1 MSQVAAKPRD
11 PIDLEEFE
19 SKLRGSAPDAK
30 YGEDPLQELSRLIGA
45 QPDPFD
51 QLFAAGNPG
60 AQQMQQYAPPQAE
73 LRPPPRQLSAAPPSP
88 PPYQA
93 GATPGRRFESPFNA
107 RQDSAR
113 QDTAR
118 LSAPVPPQLPS
129 SSDANAFSELL
140 SQFPDASA
148 RFAAAHP
155 ADEQPSYGY
164 DTNAYAPPPLPHD
177 MDPGMRPSYDDQSYD
192 DPSERAPS
200 RRPFYL
206 MGAALIV
213 LIAGIGAVLVNR
225 AGNTTS
231 GTPMIQASNAPVKVA
246 PAAQAESQQAQQQQ
260 QAVSVLDKSNTE
272 RLAAS
277 RVVNREE
284 QPVDIQATARA
295 ARASEA
301 GGSGSPLVGAPSG
314 ATANNGLFPEPR
326 RVKTVSVR
334 PDGSVITGEMAPSPS
349 SAAPSSAAQRA
360 PSMALVTPPPPMPP
374 SRPVTSAAADRASI
388 DRLAASAAQ
397 TPTPKATAR
406 ATAPVVANVERS
418 QTEAAAPATTRPKP
432 AEAAKPAATAKPT
445 TTAPATTA
453 SADGAGAFAV
463 QFAAPASE
471 AEARSLM
478 GTLSKRYGS
487 ELKGHRLTFRKAT
500 VGDKTVYRVRA
511 AGLSQEAASG
521 ICSNLQAKGG
531 SCFVARN

>member
-1 MSQVAAKPRD
+1 MSQAAAKPRD

-19 SKLRGSAPDAK
+19 SKLRGSVPDAK

-60 AQQMQQYAPPQAE
+60 AQQAQQYAPPQAE
-73 LRPPPRQLSAAPPSP
+73 LRPPPRQLSAAPPPP

-93 GATPGRRFESPFNA
+93 GAAHGHRFESPFNA
-107 RQDSAR
+107 RQEAARHDAAR

-155 ADEQPSYGY
+155 ADEQQSYGY
-164 DTNAYAPPPLPHD
+164 DANAYAPPPLPHD

-192 DPSERAPS
+192 DPAGPAPS
-200 RRPFYL
+200 RRPCYL

-349 SAAPSSAAQRA
+349 SAAPGSAAQRA
-360 PSMALVTPPPPMPP
+360 PSMALVTPPPTTPTPP
-374 SRPVTSAAADRASI
+374 TRPASSDRAAI
-388 DRLAASAAQ
+388 DRLAANAAQ

-418 QTEAAAPATTRPKP
+418 QTETAAPAATRPKP
-432 AEAAKPAATAKPT
+432 TDAARPKPAD
-445 TTAPATTA
+445 TTA
-453 SADGAGAFAV
+453 STGGAFAA
-463 QFAAPASE
+463 QLAAPASE
-471 AEARSLM
+471 EEARSVM
-478 GTLSKRYGS
+478 STLAKRYGS
-487 ELKGHRLTFRKAT
+487 ELGGHKLTWRKAT
-500 VGDKTVYRVRA
+500 VGDKTVYRIRA
-511 AGLSQEAASG
+511 GNLSQEAANG
-521 ICSNLQAKGG
+521 ICTKMQAKGG

>member
-1 MSQVAAKPRD
+1 MSQAAAKPRD

-19 SKLRGSAPDAK
+19 RKLRGSAPDAK
-30 YGEDPLQELSRLIGA
+30 YSEDPLQELSRLIGA

-51 QLFAAGNPG
+51 QLFAAGNQP
-60 AQQMQQYAPPQAE
+60 AQQTQPHAQPHSE
-73 LRPPPRQLSAAPPSP
+73 LRPAPRQLSAAPPP

-93 GATPGRRFESPFNA
+93 GATHGHRFDSPFNA
-107 RQDSAR
+107 RQDA
-113 QDTAR
+113 AR
-118 LSAPVPPQLPS
+118 LGAPVPPLAS

-140 SQFPDASA
+140 SQFPDAPA

-155 ADEQPSYGY
+155 ADEAGQPPYGY
-164 DTNAYAPPPLPHD
+164 DANEYAPSLHQD
-177 MDPGMRPSYDDQSYD
+177 MDPGMRPSYDEQSYA
-192 DPSERAPS
+192 DPSERPPS
-200 RRPFYL
+200 RRPIYL

-213 LIAGIGAVLVNR
+213 LIAGIGAVLLNR
-225 AGNTTS
+225 AGNTSS

-246 PAAQAESQQAQQQQ
+246 PVAQAESQQALQQQ

-295 ARASEA
+295 ARASEP
-301 GGSGSPLVGAPSG
+301 GSSGSPLVAAPSG
-314 ATANNGLFPEPR
+314 ATANNGMFPEPR

-349 SAAPSSAAQRA
+349 SAAPAAQRA
-360 PSMALVTPPPPMPP
+360 PSMALTTPPAATPTPP
-374 SRPVTSAAADRASI
+374 SRPAASATTDRAAI

-418 QTEAAAPATTRPKP
+418 PTETAAPAAARPKP
-432 AEAAKPAATAKPT
+432 AD
-445 TTAPATTA
+445 TTA
-453 SADGAGAFAV
+453 STSGAFAA
-463 QFAAPASE
+463 QLAAPTSE
-471 AEARSLM
+471 AEARSVMSMLA
-478 GTLSKRYGS
+478 KRYGG
-487 ELKGHRLTFRKAT
+487 ELSGHKLSFRKAT

-511 AGLSQEAASG
+511 AGLSQEVATG
-521 ICSNLQAKGG
+521 ICTKLTAKGG
-531 SCFVARN
+531 NCFVARN